1 MNTFEVS
8 QMLSKK
14 NPSLEELEEY
24 FEAHQRSPDKENDS
38 DFRNKSK
45 ALGELFGMLKQ
56 LF

>member
-1 MNTFEVS
+1 
-8 QMLSKK
+8 MLSKK